1 MQKEVCLPQSAHMD
15 KDIPRIFSESDH
27 DYSNPPYAYILFLFP
42 VKSQTYDVSY
52 IPMRDPMFLTV
63 ILIF

>member
-1 MQKEVCLPQSAHMD
+1 MD